1 MRDGSPVRSR
11 IPDFATLEE
20 EAEFWD
26 THDSAEFEDEWEP
39 VEFEVARPLMHQFS
53 VRLEGPVFH
62 RLVAIAKRRGVP
74 TSTLAAELIRE
85 AIERSVAAEVD
96 GAAAATTPE

>member
-1 MRDGSPVRSR
+1 MNDGIPVRSR

-26 THDSAEFEDEWEP
+26 THDTAEFEDEWEP
-39 VEFEVARPLMHQFS
+39 VELDVARPLMHQLS

-62 RLVAIAKRRGVP
+62 RLVAIAKRRGAP
-74 TSTLAAELIRE
+74 TSE
-85 AIERSVAAEVD
+85 
-96 GAAAATTPE
+96 